1 MKRVFW
7 IAVALTT
14 IVMGCATAEKEN
26 DNYVLMISLDGFR
39 HDLASMANT
48 PTLDSLRAVGVYAD
62 IAPCF
67 PANTFPNHYSMAT
80 GLHPDHHGLINN
92 TFYDTKLG
100 LPYAISNGE
109 ARKNADFYGGEPIWS
124 TATQQGKPAHVYFWV
139 GVEAK
144 VGGVEPE
151 VWYEYDG
158 DVPYK
163 QRADWVIE
171 ALHRPEAEIPRLVMA
186 YFEEPDAVEHSYSP
200 TSPQTVAKVEELD
213 AVLGYLFSSL
223 RTSPVFDRLNIIV
236 TSDHGMTETSPER
249 YFNLYPLLDADRI
262 EMAVDGVPLYLAPEE
277 DYVDEAYE
285 IIAAQPHLQV
295 FRREAMPEE
304 YHYGTTTDRITPLI
318 VLPEMGWRV
327 GYTERDYPPTPK
339 SGTHGYDPFGRDMQM
354 IFYGAGPAFK
364 KGYTHD
370 RVFQNLNDYLI
381 VCHILGLEPAPNDC
395 SWEDIEGLFAE

>member
-1 MKRVFW
+1 MKRILW

-14 IVMGCATAEKEN
+14 LFAGCATAEKEK
-26 DNYVLMISLDGFR
+26 DAYVLMISLDGFR

-92 TFYDTKLG
+92 TFHDTELD

-109 ARKNADFYGGEPIWS
+109 ARKNPDFYGGEPIWN
-124 TATQQGKPAHVYFWV
+124 TATRQGKPAHVYFWV

-151 VWYEYDG
+151 LWYEYDEN
-158 DVPYK
+158 VPFK

-171 ALHRPEAEIPRLVMA
+171 ALHRPEAEIPHLVMA
-186 YFEEPDAVEHSYSP
+186 YFEEPDAVEHSYAP
-200 TSPQTVAKVEELD
+200 DSPQTIAMVEELD
-213 AVLGYLFSSL
+213 SVLGYLFSSL
-223 RTSPVFDRLNIIV
+223 RTSPIFDKLNIIV
-236 TSDHGMTETSPER
+236 TSDHGMTENFPEK
-249 YFNLYPLLDADRI
+249 YINLYSLLDNERI
-262 EMAVDGVPLYLAPEE
+262 ERVVDGVPFYLAPEE
-277 DYVDEAYE
+277 DYIDEAYE
-285 IIAAQPHLQV
+285 ILAAQPHMKV
-295 FRREAMPEE
+295 YRREAMPEE
-304 YHYGTTTDRITPLI
+304 YHYGTTTSRITPLI
-318 VLPEMGWRV
+318 VLPEIGWRL
-327 GYTERDYPPTPK
+327 GYSERDYPPKPR
-339 SGTHGYDPFGRDMQM
+339 SATHGYDPFERDMQM

-370 RVFQNLNDYLI
+370 RLFQNLNDYLI

-395 SWEDIEGLFAE
+395 VWEDIEGLFAE